1 MFKNELDSYFNL
13 FLGQDPQDL
22 QDFFLSQFPEET
34 EKNIQLILWILSKNK
49 NKIESI
55 PRLYFKPQI

>member
-55 PRLYFKPQI
+55 P